1 MMAGGFYKSDGAR
14 ERHHIGYLYQAYR
27 LSPVWSLLSLWSVVC
42 VPLTLM
48 TETIFPLESF
58 SIITG
63 VPSALADVIVTLEED
78 EEEDDDEEL
87 VPVELLV
94 SVVSVS
100 EVSVSSRLLV
110 RVAVLSDVEDDMA
123 FSFLLSG
130 TRSPDECISK

>member
-1 MMAGGFYKSDGAR
+1 MAGGFYKSGGAR
-14 ERHHIGYLYQAYR
+14 EGHHIGYFYQAYR

-78 EEEDDDEEL
+78 EEDEEL
-87 VPVELLV
+87 VPVELL
-94 SVVSVS
+94 VSVS

>member
-1 MMAGGFYKSDGAR
+1 
-14 ERHHIGYLYQAYR
+14 
-27 LSPVWSLLSLWSVVC
+27 
-42 VPLTLM
+42 M

-87 VPVELLV
+87 VPLELLV

>member
-1 MMAGGFYKSDGAR
+1 
-14 ERHHIGYLYQAYR
+14 
-27 LSPVWSLLSLWSVVC
+27 
-42 VPLTLM
+42 M

-78 EEEDDDEEL
+78 EEDEEL

>member
-1 MMAGGFYKSDGAR
+1 
-14 ERHHIGYLYQAYR
+14 
-27 LSPVWSLLSLWSVVC
+27 
-42 VPLTLM
+42 M

-78 EEEDDDEEL
+78 EEDEEL
-87 VPVELLV
+87 VPVELL
-94 SVVSVS
+94 VSVS

-130 TRSPDECISK
+130 TRSPDEYIRK